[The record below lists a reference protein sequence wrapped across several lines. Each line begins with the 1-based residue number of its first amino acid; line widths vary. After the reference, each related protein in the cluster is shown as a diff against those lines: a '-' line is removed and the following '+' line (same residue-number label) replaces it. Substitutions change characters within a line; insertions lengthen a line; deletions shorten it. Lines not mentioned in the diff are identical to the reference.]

1 MSHKGHQAQ
10 FLLKPS
16 VGSMKKVRASM
27 GTLGA
32 LGLELVQMD
41 TPPTTA
47 YLQIYTEKRC
57 KANCQFC
64 AQASGSSAD
73 LTHIARGM
81 YVPFDLEAVVR
92 RLKMAYEREYLARTC
107 IQTVLYDTWWEDT
120 VYLIKRIRKESQI
133 PISLSVFP
141 LDTGKY
147 EELKKMGVNELV
159 IPLDACTPELFDKIK
174 GKATGGPYS
183 WERHIDGMKLASAI
197 FEKVGTH
204 LIIGLGES
212 DEDAIRIISN
222 LSNNNV
228 NTALFSYTY
237 IPGTQSIASDK
248 TENETVRHYRTVQL
262 ARHLMIEKFASYSGM
277 VFKKGVLI
285 DFGVNADVI
294 LETIEDGKAFQTSGC
309 PGCNRPMANETFS
322 KILNFPKKPADVEK
336 HNIKKDL
343 GLII

>member
-1 MSHKGHQAQ
+1 
-10 FLLKPS
+10 
-16 VGSMKKVRASM
+16 MKKVRASM

-64 AQASGSSAD
+64 AQAKGSFAD

-81 YVPFDLEAVVR
+81 YIPFDLEAVVAR
-92 RLKMAYEREYLARTC
+92 IKMAYEREYLARTC
-107 IQTVLYDTWWEDT
+107 IQTALYDTWWKDT

-147 EELKKMGVNELV
+147 EKLKKMGVNELV

-183 WERHIDGMKLASAI
+183 WERHIEGMKLASEI

-212 DEDAIRIISN
+212 DEDAIKIISS

-237 IPGTQSIASDK
+237 IQGTKPIASDK
-248 TENETVRHYRTVQL
+248 TENEIIRHYRTVQL
-262 ARHLMIEKFASYSGM
+262 ARHLILEKLASYPGM
-277 VFKKGVLI
+277 MFREGVLI
-285 DFGVNADVI
+285 DYGVDADVI
-294 LETIEDGKAFQTSGC
+294 LQTIDDGKAFQTCGC

-322 KILNFPKKPADVEK
+322 KILNFPKEPADVEK

-343 GLII
+343 GLIV

>member
-1 MSHKGHQAQ
+1 
-10 FLLKPS
+10 
-16 VGSMKKVRASM
+16 
-27 GTLGA
+27 
-32 LGLELVQMD
+32 MD

-81 YVPFDLEAVVR
+81 YIPFDLEAVVE
-92 RLKMAYEREYLARTC
+92 RLKMAYERKYLARAC
-107 IQTVLYDTWWEDT
+107 IQTALYDTWWEDT
-120 VYLIKRIRKESQI
+120 VYLIKRIRKDCHI

-147 EELKKMGVNELV
+147 EILRKMGVNEIV

-174 GKATGGPYS
+174 GKTAGGPYS
-183 WERHIDGMKLASAI
+183 WERHIEGMKLASVI
-197 FEKVGTH
+197 FENVGTH

-212 DEDAIRIISN
+212 DEDAIKIISGFF
-222 LSNNNV
+222 NNDV

-237 IPGTQSIASDK
+237 IPGTQSKASDK
-248 TENETVRHYRTVQL
+248 TDHETVRHYRTVQL
-262 ARHLMIEKFASYSGM
+262 ARYLILEKLASYPGM
-277 VFKKGVLI
+277 MFKEGVLI
-285 DFGVNADVI
+285 DYGVDADVI
-294 LETIEDGKAFQTSGC
+294 LQTIEDGKAFQTSGC

-322 KILNFPKKPADVEK
+322 KILNFPKKLADVEK

-343 GLII
+343 GLMN

>member
-1 MSHKGHQAQ
+1 
-10 FLLKPS
+10 
-16 VGSMKKVRASM
+16 MKKVRVSM

-64 AQASGSSAD
+64 AQAKGSSAD

-81 YVPFDLEAVVR
+81 YIPFDLEAVVAR
-92 RLKMAYEREYLARTC
+92 IKMAYEREYLARTC

-120 VYLIKRIRKESQI
+120 VYLIKRIRKVSQI

-141 LDTGKY
+141 LDTRKY

-183 WERHIDGMKLASAI
+183 WERHIEGMKLASAI

-212 DEDAIRIISN
+212 DEEAIKIISS

-237 IPGTQSIASDK
+237 IPGTKSIASDK

-262 ARHLMIEKFASYSGM
+262 ARHLILEKLASYPDM
-277 VFKKGVLI
+277 LFKEGVLI
-285 DFGVNADVI
+285 DYGVDTDVI
-294 LETIEDGKAFQTSGC
+294 IKTIEDGKAFQTSGC

-322 KILNFPKKPADVEK
+322 KILNFPKEPVDVEK
-336 HNIKKDL
+336 QSIKKDL
-343 GLII
+343 GLIV